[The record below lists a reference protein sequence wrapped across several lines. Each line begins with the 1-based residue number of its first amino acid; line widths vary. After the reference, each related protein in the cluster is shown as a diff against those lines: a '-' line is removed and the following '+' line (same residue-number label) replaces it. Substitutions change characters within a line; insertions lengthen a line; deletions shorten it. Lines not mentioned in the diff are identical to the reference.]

1 MLRFGKQVLRRPRV
15 LLGFGG
21 GLGLWASA
29 SNKTQNS
36 RPNIVFDLDGTLA
49 TTLKIRKD
57 SDREKLLQARE
68 SDFVMKDE
76 AANADDVHQQQQQQQ
91 RHVWIRP
98 HAVWVL
104 RLLATFCN
112 IHLFTEAKQE
122 YRPDHRPQDAN
133 HDAIKT
139 ICGRSSKWIVCP
151 HNANVLRSNA
161 VTWLIVD
168 QNSASKRVWIASNQ
182 FSQVFASRLADA
194 VLSVQALLKNAGRKR
209 PVNDG
214 VRMVWK
220 RLPWLVDQMTLVLV
234 LDPQHLASPIAH
246 LIVIPRM
253 IERSGPSIVAF
264 DSNKKYR
271 E

>member
-1 MLRFGKQVLRRPRV
+1 MCATRPRSSSLDRGSHQGVSGFVERIVRNSRCQLIHAPLVVVVVYRDDTTYSKPPQVMLRFGKQVLRRPRV

-161 VTWLIVD
+161 VT
-168 QNSASKRVWIASNQ
+168 
-182 FSQVFASRLADA
+182 
-194 VLSVQALLKNAGRKR
+194 
-209 PVNDG
+209 
-214 VRMVWK
+214 
-220 RLPWLVDQMTLVLV
+220 
-234 LDPQHLASPIAH
+234 
-246 LIVIPRM
+246 
-253 IERSGPSIVAF
+253 
-264 DSNKKYR
+264 
-271 E
+271 